1 MVTPTLPSMDAS
13 GAWLTIVADNNDEG
27 DDDDDRLRTDHVT
40 QQLPQVAPWDV
51 QVLVYMS

>member
-1 MVTPTLPSMDAS
+1 MDAS

-27 DDDDDRLRTDHVT
+27 DDDGDRLRADHVT